1 MADFPGKVNTQ
12 TSSSVPQRIPAMVD
26 MDFIKSIPGI
36 LLATEIV
43 SWKIILHFPCFVY
56 LTKVLYILWLH
67 ENDLFLP
74 S

>member
-26 MDFIKSIPGI
+26 MDFIRTVPGI

-43 SWKIILHFPCFVY
+43 SWKNYTALSMICIFNISVIYFVA
-56 LTKVLYILWLH
+56 
-67 ENDLFLP
+67 

>member
-12 TSSSVPQRIPAMVD
+12 TSSSVSSPQRIPAMVD
-26 MDFIKSIPGI
+26 MDFIRSIPGI

-43 SWKIILHFPCFVY
+43 SWKNYTALSMLCIFNISVIYFVA
-56 LTKVLYILWLH
+56 
-67 ENDLFLP
+67 